1 MNKLPLP
8 DTETLSDEVQAALDR
23 HFKNDDLTKET
34 EADVKAVMMSVLAK
48 YEIPPNLKLAKW
60 FNDWLEERGPLQ

>member
-1 MNKLPLP
+1 MPLC
-8 DTETLSDEVQAALDR
+8 EVQAALDR
-23 HFKNDDLTKET
+23 HFKNDDPTKET

-48 YEIPPNLKLAKW
+48 YEIPPNLTLAKW